1 LTTISEIVTFRFG
14 VQPDWKMPMTDPL
27 SATFHA
33 LADPV
38 RRDILARL
46 ALGEETP
53 KELAKP
59 YPITLSAVSKH
70 LKIMEEAGLISRRR
84 ESQWRPCRLEADAL
98 RRIDK
103 YLEDYRCLREDG
115 LDRLDVY
122 VQKIKQKE
130 QRNARN
136 RDPE

>member
-1 LTTISEIVTFRFG
+1 
-14 VQPDWKMPMTDPL
+14 MADPL

-46 ALGEETP
+46 ALGEITP

-84 ESQWRPCRLEADAL
+84 ESQRRPCRLEPAAL
-98 RRIDK
+98 RRIDT
-103 YLEDYRCLREDG
+103 YLEDYRRMWEDG
-115 LDRLDVY
+115 LEQLEAY
-122 VQKIKQKE
+122 VQQMKQKE
-130 QRNARN
+130 K
-136 RDPE
+136 RDVRDRDSE